1 MFTIRLAA
9 FVACLIG
16 LSVVAPG
23 ARAADERLTA
33 TDVQAIEQVIR
44 DQLDAFGHDDAGR
57 AWGHSTPEIQRRFG
71 NPDDFMRMVRDNYK
85 AVYRAGSF
93 QFVRLRKVDGT
104 WTQTVDLVDESGFV
118 WRAAFLMKR
127 LGKSGWKVGG
137 CTLTETSAIA
147 A

>member
-1 MFTIRLAA
+1 M
-9 FVACLIG
+9 IG
-16 LSVVAPG
+16 LSLVMPT
-23 ARAADERLTA
+23 ARAAAERLPA
-33 TDVQAIEQVIR
+33 SDVQRIEQVIR

-57 AWGHSTPEIQRRFG
+57 AWGHSTPEIQKRFG
-71 NPDDFMRMVRDNYK
+71 NPDDFMQMVRDNYQ

-104 WTQTVDLVDESGFV
+104 WIQTVDLVDESGYV
-118 WRAAFLMKR
+118 WRASFLMKR
-127 LGKSGWKVGG
+127 QGKSGWKIGG